1 MNKKNRAQLE
11 QYHDQLVDII
21 SAIRQIG
28 EEEQEKYD
36 NAPDNLQDSERVQM
50 WQECADAIESVC
62 DDLENAT
69 DALMDDV
76 ISVY

>member
-1 MNKKNRAQLE
+1 MNKETRAQLE
-11 QYHDQLVDII
+11 QYHNQIVDII

-28 EEEQEKYD
+28 EDEQEKYD
-36 NAPDNLQDSERVQM
+36 NAPENLQYSERVQM
-50 WQECADAIESVC
+50 WQECADAISSVC

-69 DALMDDV
+69 DSLMDDV

>member
-1 MNKKNRAQLE
+1 MNKKTRAQLE

-28 EEEQEKYD
+28 EDEQEKYD
-36 NAPDNLQDSERVQM
+36 NAPENLQNSERVQL
-50 WQECADAIESVC
+50 WQECADAITSVS
-62 DDLENAT
+62 DDLENAA